1 MTATEQMY
9 IDRLKAIRSPKASS
23 GGKKGGGILG
33 ALLGMGDLSGLSG
46 AIPVDAPQGPLPD
59 GGNLNQGS
67 PLDAVYTGGQG
78 VPALAL
84 GNPNREQ
91 IKIGPFF
98 KPRVDQEAAAR
109 LAQDP
114 LAPVQLE
121 KPTTGVGGFFRRLLG
136 DNANERNAA
145 LAEQQSQLRLQKW
158 LMDQQAQSR
167 MGVLDKQHQYEMER
181 LKAASELNNSETQYR
196 AQLGLQ
202 GEQLKNQWALQQ
214 EAEKMKQ
221 ARTAKFDEL
230 TSIVGD
236 PIKAAMLQ
244 ERMLTVP
251 LALQEAQT
259 ADELAAAQGT
269 GRYAPKI
276 EPVKPERWRSEGGLF
291 FKGDSGPFANEDGQF
306 VPVGMAKPPQD
317 LNAISEVTR
326 QMKTAMDHENTMAGF
341 NAEPT
346 VMGGLKALGG
356 EAAQGALDL
365 GKSAAKMTFPNVE
378 PAVQAAK
385 EAYNPIANWLKEKA
399 RLEQDRKRKIYES
412 QNPQLFQ

>member
-84 GNPNREQ
+84 GNPEREQ

-98 KPRVDQEAAAR
+98 KPRVDPEAAAR

-145 LAEQQSQLRLQKW
+145 LAEQQGQLRLQKW
-158 LMDQQAQSR
+158 LIDQQTQGR

-196 AQLGLQ
+196 TQLGLQ
-202 GEQLKNQWALQQ
+202 GKQLENQWALQQ

-236 PIKAAMLQ
+236 PVKASMLQ
-244 ERMLTVP
+244 ERMITSP

-259 ADELAAAQGT
+259 ADELAAASGT
-269 GRYAPKI
+269 GRYAPKVD
-276 EPVKPERWRSEGGLF
+276 PVKPDRWRSEGGLF
-291 FKGDSGPFANEDGQF
+291 FKGDSDPFAFEDGQF
-306 VPVGMAKPPQD
+306 GPVGTAKPAPD
-317 LNAISEVTR
+317 IAALSEQTR
-326 QMKTAMDHENTMAGF
+326 RLTASKSEENEINRLQQPSTAF
-341 NAEPT
+341 
-346 VMGGLKALGG
+346 GGLQALGSDIIDSAST
-356 EAAQGALDL
+356 AAGNTLQGKAFNQIKT
-365 GKSAAKMTFPNVE
+365 G
-378 PAVQAAK
+378 AVNPLINYLKRIEDEKKAK
-385 EAYNPIANWLKEKA
+385 ELMKRGLVNPIPTTE
-399 RLEQDRKRKIYES
+399 
-412 QNPQLFQ
+412 

>member
-1 MTATEQMY
+1 MTATE
-9 IDRLKAIRSPKASS
+9 RAFLARKARYEQPAQSS
-23 GGKKGGGILG
+23 GGKKGGGILD
-33 ALLGMGDLSGLSG
+33 ALFGLGGLGGLSG

-167 MGVLDKQHQYEMER
+167 IGVLDKQHQYEMER
-181 LKAASELNNSETQYR
+181 LKAASDKEAENIRYRTQLELQ
-196 AQLGLQ
+196 AKQL
-202 GEQLKNQWALQQ
+202 ENQWAVDNAGKLAKQQ
-214 EAEKMKQ
+214 ATSE
-221 ARTAKFDEL
+221 FDRL
-230 TSIVGD
+230 TGIVGD

-244 ERMLTVP
+244 EQMLRAP
-251 LALQEAQT
+251 IAKLM
-259 ADELAAAQGT
+259 ADAAESNAAAQGT

-291 FKGDSGPFANEDGQF
+291 FKGDSGPFANENGQF

-326 QMKTAMDHENTMAGF
+326 QMKAAKDHENTMAEL

-346 VMGGLKALGG
+346 VMGGLKAFGG
-356 EAAQGALDL
+356 EVTQGALDL
-365 GKSAAKMTFPNVE
+365 GKDAFNATFPNVRG
-378 PAVQAAK
+378 ALQGAK
-385 EAYNPIANWLKEKA
+385 EAYNPVANWLKEKA

>member
-23 GGKKGGGILG
+23 GGKSGGGILG
-33 ALLGMGDLSGLSG
+33 ALLGMGGLSG

-158 LMDQQAQSR
+158 LMDQQAQSKI
-167 MGVLDKQHQYEMER
+167 GVLDKRHQYEMER

-196 AQLGLQ
+196 TQLGLQ

-221 ARTAKFDEL
+221 ARSARFDEL
-230 TSIVGD
+230 TGIVGD

-269 GRYAPKI
+269 GRYAPQPRQAPTGFKSI
-276 EPVKPERWRSEGGLF
+276 TGNLIQDAATGALLNYDPDTGTMTPAGL
-291 FKGDSGPFANEDGQF
+291 AQ
-306 VPVGMAKPPQD
+306 PPQD
-317 LNAISEVTR
+317 LNALSEQTR
-326 QMKTAMDHENTMAGF
+326 KMKEAMEQQNTLAEL

-356 EAAQGALDL
+356 EVAQGALDL
-365 GKSAAKMTFPNVE
+365 GKGAFNATFPNVGG
-378 PAVQAAK
+378 ALQGVK
-385 EAYNPIANWLKEKA
+385 EAYNPVANWLKEKA